1 MTLPTVLTKLALA
14 TAEVTGANELPA
26 RFMLY
31 PRCDQNPSM
40 LAKQIASELQVY
52 SAQSLVNTDTERAV
66 VIVTLPARIMIKG
79 AEAFEAAYAMVH
91 YWQLKSVEPEF
102 YTYFFP
108 ETEVVP
114 GDGTDESIRD
124 ACWAPADPRVDA
136 NPRWA
141 LDMLRVP
148 QAWEWSLKQ
157 GRPAYGNGVIIA
169 QPDTGVTDHPDLLDV
184 PRVGAVDLIS
194 GGDTAT
200 DPLDYYGNISHGTGT
215 GSVLLS
221 RSAENVTGSAPG
233 ATHMPIRAIR
243 SVIRISQLSVADAI
257 NHAVDKGAHVITM
270 SLGGLPSMILWLAL
284 QRAVKNNVI
293 VLAAAG
299 NCVKTVV
306 WPARYEDCIAVAG
319 VNFDE
324 QRWRG
329 SCSGGTVAVAAPAE
343 NVIKALTLLNNG
355 TKSYHTEQG
364 QGTSFAVALT
374 AGVAAL
380 WLAHHGRDVVV
391 SAAAAQHVPVQSLFK
406 SLLRATARKP
416 NTDWDEATM
425 GSGIV
430 DAEALLKAPLT
441 LATGEEANE
450 TGAEASE
457 SIRNL
462 LDEAQADPELDQ
474 DALDLYGM
482 ELADVALEARLCFAD
497 GAENNENAPLQA
509 SEQLRQAVPPATLER
524 LAAGQP

>member
-1 MTLPTVLTKLALA
+1 MTLPTVLTALA
-14 TAEVTGANELPA
+14 RATVEVAGVNELPA
-26 RFMLY
+26 RFILY
-31 PRCDQNPSM
+31 PRFDQDPSE
-40 LAKQIASELQVY
+40 LARRIAAELQVY
-52 SAQSLVNTDTERAV
+52 MAQPLVNTDTERAV
-66 VIVTLPARIMIKG
+66 IIVTLPARIMIKG
-79 AEAFEAAYAMVH
+79 AEAYEAAYAIAN
-91 YWQLKSVEPEF
+91 YWQLKSAEPEL
-102 YTYFFP
+102 YTDFFP
-108 ETEVVP
+108 ETEVVR
-114 GDGTDESIRD
+114 GDGTDESIHD

-148 QAWEWSLKQ
+148 QAWEWSLMQ
-157 GRPAYGNGVIIA
+157 GRPAYGDGVIIA
-169 QPDTGVTDHPDLLDV
+169 QPDTGVTDHPELRDV
-184 PRVGAVDLIS
+184 PRVGAIDLIS

-200 DPLDYYGNISHGTGT
+200 DPLDYYGNTSHGTGT

-221 RSAENVTGSAPG
+221 RSAENMTGSAPG

-270 SLGGLPSMILWLAL
+270 SLGGLPSMFLWLAL

-299 NCVKTVV
+299 NCVETVV
-306 WPARYEDCIAVAG
+306 WPARYDDCIGVAG

-329 SCSGGTVAVAAPAE
+329 SCRGGTVAVAAPAE
-343 NVIKALTLLNNG
+343 NVIKALTLLNGG

-391 SAAAAQHVPVQSLFK
+391 SAAAAQHIPVQALFK
-406 SLLRATARKP
+406 NLLRATARKP
-416 NTDWDEATM
+416 NTDWDESAM

-441 LATGEEANE
+441 LVTGEEANE

-462 LDEAQADPELDQ
+462 LDEAQADSALEQ

-482 ELADVALEARLCFAD
+482 ELADVALEARLCCAD
-497 GAENNENAPLQA
+497 GAESNEDGPLQV
-509 SEQLRQAVPPATLER
+509 SEQLRQTVPLTTLER
-524 LAAGQP
+524 LAAVQP